1 MPELVSR
8 WFWAFFAAM
17 AFANAA
23 IFIARS
29 RRDVAAHPE
38 RSASY
43 DRLIIGY
50 AVALSCPWLLAGGI
64 LLAGEA
70 DGFIDFVRPA
80 SARPAVQL
88 WHGLLVAMW
97 GLLLYWLFARRGAE
111 QLAAHPALLNRT
123 CSTPESL
130 KLWLVL
136 AIVGGVIGEIALWS
150 GFVPFPPSFNAYR

>member
-1 MPELVSR
+1 MPELISK

-17 AFANAA
+17 ALANTT
-23 IFIARS
+23 ILWVRS

-43 DRLIIGY
+43 DRLILGY
-50 AVALSCPWLLAGGI
+50 AVAVSVPWLVAGGV

-70 DGFIDFVRPA
+70 DGFLDFVRPA

-88 WHGLLVAMW
+88 WHGLLVGMW
-97 GLLLYWLFARRGAE
+97 ALLLYWLFARRGAE

-123 CSTPESL
+123 CLTAEAL
-130 KLWLVL
+130 KLWLTLGV
-136 AIVGGVIGEIALWS
+136 VGGVIAEIAMWS
-150 GFVPFPPSFNAYR
+150 GFVPLPAAPL